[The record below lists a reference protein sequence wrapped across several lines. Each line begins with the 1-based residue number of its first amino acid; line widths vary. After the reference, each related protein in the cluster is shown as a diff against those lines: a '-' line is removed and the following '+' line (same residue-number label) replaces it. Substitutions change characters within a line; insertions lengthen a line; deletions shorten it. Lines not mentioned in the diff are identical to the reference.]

1 MQDVP
6 IRHTTPRQQIDLA
19 LASLGVAHRGAV
31 RLTTVVEEH
40 LRRVVDACEGNQSL
54 AAELLGIDRNTLA
67 RKLKLRR
74 PRTRRRR
81 RKAS

>member
-1 MQDVP
+1 MRDVP

-19 LASLGVAHRGAV
+19 SLGVAHRGAV
-31 RLTTVVEEH
+31 RLNTVVEEH

-54 AAELLGIDRNTLA
+54 AAQLLGIDRNTLA

-81 RKAS
+81 RPAR